1 MKSLVSVSV
10 GGQKRKHIVAVW
22 GTESN
27 SAVFWSLYVSVCRIS
42 QQITTL
48 TQLLTKYLYLVF
60 QWWYK
65 RAFFFFLSTLTDF
78 ICLKGNLL
86 GIEQR
91 RWNIVIS
98 KFFITTQSTY
108 CSIHTIKQVSY
119 WILFSRN
126 GLQCDWIPK
135 RDDLKKYI
143 NQSNSKLPTMF
154 SWVWVSMYETIWEI
168 ESAFLFSIGKRNV

>member
-65 RAFFFFLSTLTDF
+65 RAFFFFFKYLNRLYLFERKSFGNRAKKVKHSNFQILYNNSVYILFNPHHKASQLLDF
-78 ICLKGNLL
+78 IQQ
-86 GIEQR
+86 E
-91 RWNIVIS
+91 W
-98 KFFITTQSTY
+98 IT
-108 CSIHTIKQVSY
+108 
-119 WILFSRN
+119 
-126 GLQCDWIPK
+126 
-135 RDDLKKYI
+135 
-143 NQSNSKLPTMF
+143 
-154 SWVWVSMYETIWEI
+154 VWLDS
-168 ESAFLFSIGKRNV
+168 